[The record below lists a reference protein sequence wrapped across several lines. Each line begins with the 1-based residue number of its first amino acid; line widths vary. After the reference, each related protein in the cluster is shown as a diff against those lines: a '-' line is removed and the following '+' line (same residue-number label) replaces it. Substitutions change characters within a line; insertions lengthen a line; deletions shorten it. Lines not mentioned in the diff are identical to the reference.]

1 MKIKVDSNELATAPW
16 VVTQIR
22 EHPLL
27 GAPEITSLPAGDV
40 WIDDGELFIFERKN
54 PHDLIESIKDG
65 RIFNQCCEMR
75 LEAEQCHVVIIGQM
89 IWGMDGKIV
98 GTGFNFR
105 AIEGAILRCL
115 DYGVYVSHCQNQ
127 ADFATHL
134 IWLLKRDRTQHVFL
148 PQRTGLAMPDNQRIL
163 ASLPGIGMERA
174 GELLKERNLR
184 DALLCLI
191 DPECKVRNIGPT
203 IKKNIRELFNLADNE
218 RIGVIYNDK

>member
-1 MKIKVDSNELATAPW
+1 MIIKVDSNELVTAPW

-40 WIDDGELFIFERKN
+40 WIEDKELFIFERKN
-54 PHDLIESIKDG
+54 PHDLIESIKDK
-65 RIFNQCCEMR
+65 RLFNQCCEMR
-75 LEAEQCHVVIIGQM
+75 LESSQCHVVIIGQM
-89 IWGMDGKIV
+89 GWGMDGKIV

-134 IWLLKRDRTQHVFL
+134 IWLLKRDRTEHVFL
-148 PQRTGLAMPDNQRIL
+148 PQRTGLAMPDDQRIL
-163 ASLPGIGMERA
+163 ASLPGIGPERA

-191 DPECKVRNIGPT
+191 DPECKVKGIGPA
-203 IKKNIRELFNLADNE
+203 IKKNIRELLNLNQGEKLEVTKNE
-218 RIGVIYNDK
+218 